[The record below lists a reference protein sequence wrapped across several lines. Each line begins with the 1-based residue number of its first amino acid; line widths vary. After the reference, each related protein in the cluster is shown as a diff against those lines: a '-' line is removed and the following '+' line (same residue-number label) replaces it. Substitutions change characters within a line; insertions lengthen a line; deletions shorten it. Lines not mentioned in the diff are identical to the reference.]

1 MPDADPRPPRVAVVD
16 DDTVIRLG
24 TPLLLSGGVESAGGF
39 PDVDALLAARPA
51 ADVVLLDLVLSGT
64 GAVAPLQGA
73 AGVRAVADA
82 GYRALIYT
90 NERRRLVLAGCLR
103 AGARGVV
110 HKAESIE
117 EVLRAVAAV
126 HAGEIVITT
135 ALAGLAEVV
144 ERYGELP
151 ALTPRQQQVLSR
163 RARGETFQQ
172 IAGRL
177 GISRKTAEEHMS
189 DVSAKFL
196 QYLRHHSA
204 ADLERHLGLGS
215 GDLLNGT

>member
-1 MPDADPRPPRVAVVD
+1 MPAPDRRPPRVAVVD

-24 TPLLLSGGVESAGGF
+24 MPLLLPPGVEDAGGF
-39 PDVDALLAARPA
+39 PDVDSLLAARPD

-64 GAVAPLQGA
+64 GVAAPVQGA
-73 AGVRAVADA
+73 AGVRAVTAA

-90 NERRRLVLAGCLR
+90 NERRRLVLAGCLK

-110 HKAESIE
+110 HKAEGID
-117 EVLRAVAAV
+117 EVLRAIAAV

-144 ERYGELP
+144 ERYGDLP
-151 ALTPRQQQVLSR
+151 ALTPRQRQVLSR

-177 GISRKTAEEHMS
+177 GVSRKTAEEHMA
-189 DVSAKFL
+189 DVSGKFVE
-196 QYLRHHSA
+196 YLRHHSA
-204 ADLERHLGLGS
+204 ADLERHLGLS
-215 GDLLNGT
+215 EGDLLSDT